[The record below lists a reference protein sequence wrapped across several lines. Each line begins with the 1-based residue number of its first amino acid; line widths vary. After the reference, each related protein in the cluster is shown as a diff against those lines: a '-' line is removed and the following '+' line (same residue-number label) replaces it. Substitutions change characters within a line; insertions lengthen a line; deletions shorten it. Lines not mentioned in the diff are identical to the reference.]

1 MGQRR
6 GVVLTRAWPAAVEA
20 HLAERYALSRNEE
33 DAPFSQAALRAAL
46 ASADALCPT
55 VTDRLDAR
63 LLEAPDIRVGIIA
76 SYGVGYDHIDLDAA
90 RARGITVTNT
100 PEVLTDCTADLA
112 MALLLAA
119 ARRVGEGERH
129 VRAGAWEG
137 WRPMHLLG
145 AKVAGKTLGLIGFG
159 RIGRAVARRAHF
171 GFGMRVLFHDPLPPP
186 ADVAEA
192 VGATAGAS
200 LEAVLEAADFVSL
213 HCPATAATRHLMNAE
228 RLARMPAHAFLINTS
243 RGDVVDQ
250 AALAAAL
257 QGGGLAG
264 AGLDVHEDEPRVAP
278 ALLALEN
285 VVLLPHLGSASVETR
300 VAMGLRVAANLDAFF
315 AGAEPP
321 DRVA

>member
-1 MGQRR
+1 MGERR

-33 DAPFSQAALRAAL
+33 DAPFSQEALRAAL

-55 VTDRLDAR
+55 VTDRLDAG
-63 LLEAPDIRVGIIA
+63 LLEAPDIRVRIIA

-159 RIGRAVARRAHF
+159 RIGQAVARRAHF

-186 ADVAEA
+186 AGVAEA

-213 HCPATAATRHLMNAE
+213 HCPATPATRHLMNGE

-250 AALAAAL
+250 TALAAAL

-278 ALLALEN
+278 ALMALEN

-300 VAMGLRVAANLDAFF
+300 VAMGMRVAANLDAFF
-315 AGAEPP
+315 AGAEPQ